1 MRSLP
6 LVLSLVP
13 ILLVAAASSQPSQQT
28 HPSQPAGTAVRNPFW
43 PIGYEG
49 KRESITSEV
58 RVVPKKPEQIQKER
72 ESVSA
77 KVRAAAAEAAAKAR
91 AEAAEREKIVTE
103 EHWTEAYKSL
113 RIGGRVRAK
122 MDDGHETSS
131 VIING
136 KTYGDGDLISVTQG
150 KNRFTW
156 RLRGLTDGK
165 TVRLD
170 RVAARHLEG
179 ARAQDNSDQKD
190 HSAKGDSK

>member
-13 ILLVAAASSQPSQQT
+13 ILLVAATSSQPSQQT

-49 KRESITSEV
+49 TRESITSEV

-103 EHWTEAYKSL
+103 EQWTEAYKSL
-113 RIGGRVRAK
+113 RIGGRVKAHA
-122 MDDGHETSS
+122 DDGREASS
-131 VIING
+131 IVVNG
-136 KTYGDGDLISVTQG
+136 RVYGDGDLISVTHG

-156 RLRGLTDGK
+156 RVGKLVDGR
-165 TVRLD
+165 TVRLN
-170 RVAARHLEG
+170 RVAARHLG
-179 ARAQDNSDQKD
+179 GDARKNDSKKKD
-190 HSAKGDSK
+190 DSAKGDSK

>member
-1 MRSLP
+1 MRNLP

-13 ILLVAAASSQPSQQT
+13 ILLVAATSSQPSQQT

-49 KRESITSEV
+49 TREAITSEV

-77 KVRAAAAEAAAKAR
+77 KAR
-91 AEAAEREKIVTE
+91 AEAAEWEKIVTE
-103 EHWTEAYKSL
+103 EQWTAAYKSL